1 MEVRGNKT
9 LNSPLS
15 LFRGKLVHKSF
26 IFQVEAWEQGLVV
39 IHLPVIHIVKQN
51 IELMSGGKS
60 WSLWYELMIGIIE
73 FA

>member
-1 MEVRGNKT
+1 MICIQFQNDSCMEVRGNKT
-9 LNSPLS
+9 ST
-15 LFRGKLVHKSF
+15 KSF

-60 WSLWYELMIGIIE
+60 WSLWYQLMIGIIE